1 MAASS
6 IQGGVFKVS
15 FEGTDAPPGDVASMT
30 SLVIDQRLNLPAEC
44 TVVITPTDYDTTA
57 GQAMNFGTFELG
69 ASMSASIGMQTP
81 VELFSGKI
89 GALEP
94 NLTRSRRQIEITGY
108 DALFDLDFGDNV
120 QTFANSTDSQ
130 IASQVIEQGG
140 YEPVVDTTEA
150 IYPYVLQNNVS
161 AYRLL
166 RSRAERL
173 GYELLASGRQVYFRA
188 SRAGEDPVASLE
200 YAVSLTSFRAR
211 LRALKRGSSVTRQG
225 WDPQAKQLITATVS
239 SGPPTD
245 RMGGVQTGYGAS
257 GGFPSSAVTA
267 PDASITDSQ
276 IASSLAT
283 GAYETGLDDFI
294 EGVAECL
301 GNPLITAGVNVS
313 ISNIGEGYD
322 GLYYVTA
329 ARHSYD
335 LHGGYRTR
343 FEVRRTGI

>member
-1 MAASS
+1 MTGTSV
-6 IQGGVFKVS
+6 QGGVFKVS
-15 FEGTDAPPGDVASMT
+15 FEGTDAPTSEVASMT
-30 SLVIDQRLNLPAEC
+30 SLVIDQKLNLPAAC
-44 TVVITPTDYDTTA
+44 TVVITPTDYNATA

-69 ASMSASIGMQTP
+69 SSMSASIGLQTP
-81 VELFSGKI
+81 VQLFSGKI

-94 NLTRSRRQIEITGY
+94 NLSRSRRQIEITGY
-108 DALFDLDFGDNV
+108 DALFDLDFGNAI

-130 IASQVIEQGG
+130 IAAQVIEQAGF
-140 YEPVVDTTEA
+140 EPVVDTTEA
-150 IYPYVLQNNVS
+150 LYPYVLQNNVS

-173 GYELLASGRQVYFRA
+173 GFELLASGRQVYFRA
-188 SRAGEDPVASLE
+188 SQAGQEAVVSLE
-200 YAVSLTSFRAR
+200 YGVTLTSFRAR

-245 RMGGVQTGYGAS
+245 RMGGEQTGYDAS
-257 GGFPSSAVTA
+257 SGFASSAVTA

-276 IASSLAT
+276 IATSLAT
-283 GAYETGLDDFI
+283 GAYETGLDDFM
-294 EGVAECL
+294 EGVAECP
-301 GNPLITAGVNVS
+301 GNAAITAGVNVS

-322 GLYYVTA
+322 GLYYVVA

-335 LHGGYRTR
+335 LYSGYKTR
-343 FEVRRTGI
+343 FDVRRTGI